1 MAGRASLAFL
11 GQEDLSLS
19 SNPQVTY
26 FIEKYT
32 GQTQFA
38 SRTDKIQF
46 MTGSIIFGQ
55 DTLLTIPKSADLIT
69 AMYLKIPMW
78 PISRQVSVLDSVGN
92 LMINYIMPVDFHV

>member
-32 GQTQFA
+32 GATQFA
-38 SRTDKIQF
+38 YRVDEIQF
-46 MTGSIIFGQ
+46 QADYNTFGGEG
-55 DTLLTIPKSADLIT
+55 
-69 AMYLKIPMW
+69 Y
-78 PISRQVSVLDSVGN
+78 SVLS
-92 LMINYIMPVDFHV
+92 